1 MRHLQKI
8 LVALF
13 LLLFWGFV
21 WKYGEE
27 NFGSDVRFFVDIWDL
42 RTYYNNG
49 KWFPMGAQPYVDVP
63 SEYPQAATYI
73 FGWVHWFGADQPRA
87 GAAREVYFRAFRM
100 IMLLTGYAAFLLLES
115 MRERKKWIPLLLFLP
130 GPLYYI
136 FNRFDILP
144 AFFCL
149 LALYFVKRQNWLVAA
164 FLLAVAAMT
173 KWYALLLMPS
183 LLAYA
188 WQVDGKIPWKPAL
201 AFALTVVLIALPTYL
216 AGGLDALL
224 LPYTFHFNRASEP
237 ASLPGVLMSVFDPLN
252 EKPFATVFLVLQMA
266 ASILSFFFS
275 VRSFERLT
283 TWWLLVAG
291 GFVLFSRIYSPQW
304 ILWALPMLLLLVE
317 GAFDIG
323 LIVLYGILAYIG
335 FPLAYDGMPSALLG
349 VHLASL
355 GCLLLLMLRFAWR
368 LDWQFA
374 VPFVHPRSQVSP

>member
-1 MRHLQKI
+1 MRHLQKT

-63 SEYPQAATYI
+63 SEYPQVATYL
-73 FGWVHWFGADQPRA
+73 FGWVHRFGADQPRA
-87 GAAREVYFRAFRM
+87 GVAREVYFRAFRM
-100 IMLLTGYAAFLLLES
+100 IMLLTAYAVFLLLEY
-115 MRERKKWIPLLLFLP
+115 MRESRKWIPLLLFLP

-149 LALYFVKRQNWLVAA
+149 LALWFVKRRNWLGAA
-164 FLLAVAAMT
+164 ILLAVAAMT

-188 WQVDGKIPWKPAL
+188 WQADGKIPWKPAL
-201 AFALTVVLIALPTYL
+201 AFALTVAGIALPTFL

-237 ASLPGVLMSVFDPLN
+237 ASLAGVLISALGPFS
-252 EKPFATVFLVLQMA
+252 EKPVANIFLVLQILPSA
-266 ASILSFFFS
+266 LSFFFS

-283 TWWLLVAG
+283 AWWFLVVG
-291 GFVLFSRIYSPQW
+291 GFVFFSRIYSPQW
-304 ILWALPMLLLLVE
+304 ILWVLPMLLLLVE
-317 GAFDIG
+317 ETFDIG
-323 LIVLYGILAYIG
+323 LIVLYGVLAYIG

-349 VHLASL
+349 VHLAAL
-355 GCLLLLMLRFAWR
+355 GCLFLLMLRFARR
-368 LDWQFA
+368 LHWQFA
-374 VPFVHPRSQVSP
+374 IPFVRLKPQVSP